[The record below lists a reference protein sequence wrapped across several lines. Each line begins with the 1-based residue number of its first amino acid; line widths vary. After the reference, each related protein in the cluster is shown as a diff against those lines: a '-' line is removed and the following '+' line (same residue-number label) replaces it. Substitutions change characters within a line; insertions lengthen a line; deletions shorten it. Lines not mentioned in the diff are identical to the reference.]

1 MKFIFP
7 KNYKYHLKFLG
18 FMDYVTGVFDL
29 IIGVILYFLISI
41 IVKNIELKIY
51 IFISLYFPILL
62 MSIVGI
68 GNENILIVFRYIIK
82 YLLKPKVYVYDKK

>member
-7 KNYKYHLKFLG
+7 KNYKYHLKLLG